1 MAMMPGLSA
10 HAHSRSHSKLPAAAS
25 AITDQDGSTTVTVHL
40 ERALEFMSTEEA
52 RLLLAKHSADVS
64 SKQAEL
70 RSMVSSRY
78 HELIESADSIVAMQ
92 QLAGEVMSLLESL
105 PAGCETVL
113 AAGSRVL
120 QPVALSLDNSTIS
133 QAALSTSSDTATAA
147 ANSTV
152 KLMMNAPSAVWA
164 ALDAEQFFEAAALY
178 LRCAAAM
185 AAPAAL
191 PTAAGDSNTNSEFD
205 AAAAAFAQTQWACMA
220 QFPGRITSGSKRL
233 LRCESTASST
243 NNSSNS
249 SAVVGALA
257 TLVLLQSTA
266 STNSSSSSSCT
277 AVAVLNSFLQ
287 LRGTAIVRAVR
298 RACRSSTFLQEALC
312 SVVTLLHKTVADV
325 HSCFVQGA
333 VQQRVAAAAAKRRD
347 SLVNLELSAP
357 LQISAST
364 NGETHHYFTL
374 HIIRLSCSIYVVL

>member
-1 MAMMPGLSA
+1 MMPGLSA
-10 HAHSRSHSKLPAAAS
+10 HAHSRSHSKLSPAAS
-25 AITDQDGSTTVTVHL
+25 TVSEQDGSTTVTVHL

-52 RLLLAKHSADVS
+52 RLLLAKHSADVA

-120 QPVALSLDNSTIS
+120 QPAALLDNSTTS
-133 QAALSTSSDTATAA
+133 QAVLSTSSDATAA

-191 PTAAGDSNTNSEFD
+191 LTAAGDSSNDSEFD
-205 AAAAAFAQTQWACMA
+205 AAAAAFVQTQWACMA
-220 QFPGRITSGSKRL
+220 QFPGRITSGAKRL
-233 LRCESTASST
+233 LRCESTASSA
-243 NNSSNS
+243 NNSSS
-249 SAVVGALA
+249 SDSNGRDVVGALA
-257 TLVLLQSTA
+257 TLVLLQSTPSA
-266 STNSSSSSSCT
+266 SSSSSSSSSSSESST
-277 AVAVLNSFLQ
+277 ALAVLSSFLQ

-298 RACRSSTFLQEALC
+298 RACSSSTFLQEALC
-312 SVVTLLHKTVADV
+312 SVVALLHRTVADV

-357 LQISAST
+357 LQIT
-364 NGETHHYFTL
+364 NGESPT
-374 HIIRLSCSIYVVL
+374 VVHSVFHTVFAML

>member
-1 MAMMPGLSA
+1 MALMPGLSA

-25 AITDQDGSTTVTVHL
+25 AVSEEDGSTTVTVHL

-52 RLLLAKHSADVS
+52 RLLLAKHSADVA

-105 PAGCETVL
+105 PAGCDTV
-113 AAGSRVL
+113 
-120 QPVALSLDNSTIS
+120 LSLDSSTPS
-133 QAALSTSSDTATAA
+133 QPAHSTRSDATTTTAAAAA

-152 KLMMNAPSAVWA
+152 KLMMNAPSAMWA

-185 AAPAAL
+185 AAPTAP
-191 PTAAGDSNTNSEFD
+191 PTTAGDSSNSSEFD
-205 AAAAAFAQTQWACMA
+205 AAAAAFVQTQWACMA
-220 QFPGRITSGSKRL
+220 QFPGRITS
-233 LRCESTASST
+233 ST
-243 NNSSNS
+243 NSSSNS
-249 SAVVGALA
+249 SSSSSSSTAVVGALA

-266 STNSSSSSSCT
+266 STSNSSSSSSTSSST

-312 SVVTLLHKTVADV
+312 SVVTLLHRSVADV

-357 LQISAST
+357 LHIT
-364 NGETHHYFTL
+364 NGESLHYFKL
-374 HIIRLSCSIYVVL
+374 HVVRFSCSTYAVL

>member
-1 MAMMPGLSA
+1 
-10 HAHSRSHSKLPAAAS
+10 
-25 AITDQDGSTTVTVHL
+25 
-40 ERALEFMSTEEA
+40 
-52 RLLLAKHSADVS
+52 
-64 SKQAEL
+64 
-70 RSMVSSRY
+70 
-78 HELIESADSIVAMQ
+78 MQ

-105 PAGCETVL
+105 PAGCDTVL
-113 AAGSRVL
+113 TAGSSVL
-120 QPVALSLDNSTIS
+120 QPVALSLDSSTPS
-133 QAALSTSSDTATAA
+133 QPAHSTRSDATTTTAAAAA

-152 KLMMNAPSAVWA
+152 KLMMNAPSAMWA

-185 AAPAAL
+185 AAPTAP
-191 PTAAGDSNTNSEFD
+191 PTTAGDSSNSSEFD
-205 AAAAAFAQTQWACMA
+205 AAAAAFVQTQWACMA
-220 QFPGRITSGSKRL
+220 QFPGRITSGAKRL
-233 LRCESTASST
+233 LRCESAASST
-243 NNSSNS
+243 NSSSNS
-249 SAVVGALA
+249 SSSSSSSTAVVGALA

-266 STNSSSSSSCT
+266 STSNSSSSSSTSSST

-312 SVVTLLHKTVADV
+312 SVVTLLHRSVADV

-357 LQISAST
+357 LHIT
-364 NGETHHYFTL
+364 NGESLHYFKL
-374 HIIRLSCSIYVVL
+374 HVVRFSCSTYAVL